1 MTVLT
6 LPEIKTHLR
15 LDADESAEDA
25 LLESLNEA
33 AHDYASQ
40 YVGRPIPWDGEPV
53 PPSVK
58 AAIKLIVGQLYE
70 DREATYV
77 GVSVEDNPAVVNML
91 HFYRIGLGI

>member
-1 MTVLT
+1 MTILT
-6 LPEIKTHLR
+6 LTEIKQHLR
-15 LDADESAEDA
+15 LDESETAEDD
-25 LLESLNEA
+25 LLASLGDA
-33 AHDYASQ
+33 AHDYAEQ